1 MVHPRIEVYS
11 GEKRGEI
18 PLDWVHRT
26 SEEVLSGENW
36 KGNGILS
43 IVLGDDTML
52 KELNRRFLKKN
63 RPTDVIAFPLGDGG
77 EEEVWGEVYVSIER
91 AREQALIYHVS
102 FNEELARL
110 IIHGVLHL
118 LGYDDKDESS
128 KKEMRAKE
136 DYYLGEIEKF
146 KDQICHCE
154 R

>member
-11 GEKRGEI
+11 GEGGREI
-18 PLDWVHRT
+18 PLDWIRWI
-26 SEEVLSGENW
+26 SEEVLLGENW
-36 KGNGILS
+36 KGTGTLS

-52 KELNRRFLKKN
+52 KELNRRFLKRD

-77 EEEVWGEVYVSIER
+77 EEEVWGEVYVNIER

-118 LGYDDKDESS
+118 LGYDDRNESS

-146 KDQICHCE
+146 KNQI
-154 R
+154 